1 MRLLLVTRMF
11 HVKHSEIAMR
21 DFAPATVLKL
31 AIVIRISIIGIAS
44 YKHPKSAVRDFAP
57 TTVFKPA
64 LEVRKEYMVMCFCV
78 SVSIEYHILYGM
90 STLKS

>member
-1 MRLLLVTRMF
+1 M
-11 HVKHSEIAMR
+11 KHSEIAMR

-64 LEVRKEYMVMCFCV
+64 LEVRKEYMTMCFCV
-78 SVSIEYHILYGM
+78 SVSIKYHILYYLSSVLFDNFLRLG
-90 STLKS
+90 